1 MWHRLL
7 NLEIDGTRIYG
18 LDILRAFAIL
28 FVVYG
33 HGISIIQSFIPIR
46 FLQVFYFDGVSIF
59 FVLSGFLIGRI
70 LLRIIDKYGTSFPSL
85 LNFWIRRWF
94 RTLPN
99 YFLILILL
107 LLANSIIQDVEV
119 SEVWKYFL
127 FVQNFSEPH
136 PLFFP
141 EAWSLSIEEWFYIFI
156 PASLFLFINILKRK
170 QIIALT
176 IIIGTIVA
184 IISVRYYRF
193 MVLDIETSHIW
204 DTEFRK
210 QVITRL
216 DSIMFGVL
224 GAYFSHYYYEKWIKH
239 RKHLLI
245 FGIIVLLLYKVMPN
259 LYLSG
264 IYPLYHYV
272 FSFALVAIGTL
283 LLLPF
288 LSTYENGSGFMYRAL
303 TTISLISY
311 SMYLI
316 NLSIVKF
323 IALPIIR
330 YLSPI
335 KLDSNILGN
344 IFQYVLFWSITIIG
358 SIFIYKYFEKPI
370 TELREKFRIQDK

>member
-7 NLEIDGTRIYG
+7 KLEIDTNRIYG

-33 HGISIIQSFIPIR
+33 HGISIVQSFIPIG
-46 FLQVFYFDGVSIF
+46 FLQIFYFDGVSIF

-70 LLRIIDKYGTSFPSL
+70 LLRTIDKYGTSFTSL

-107 LLANSIIQDVEV
+107 LLANTITQDVQI
-119 SEVWKYFL
+119 SNIWKYFL
-127 FVQNFSEPH
+127 FTQNFSEPH

-141 EAWSLSIEEWFYIFI
+141 EAWSLSIEEWFYILI
-156 PASLFLFINILKRK
+156 PACLFLFTSLFKRK
-170 QIIALT
+170 EIITLT
-176 IIIGTIVA
+176 IIVGIIMAVIA
-184 IISVRYYRF
+184 IRYYRF
-193 MVLDIETSHIW
+193 MVVDLDTSHLW
-204 DTEFRK
+204 DAEFRK

-224 GAYFSHYYYEKWIKH
+224 GAYFSHYYNEKWLNY
-239 RKHLLI
+239 RKALLL
-245 FGIIVLLLYKVMPN
+245 FGIVLLLLYKVIPTFH
-259 LYLSG
+259 SVS
-264 IYPLYHYV
+264 IFPFYHYV
-272 FSFALVAIGTL
+272 ISFALVAIGTL

-288 LSTYENGSGFMYRAL
+288 LSTYENGSGIIYKTL

-316 NLSIVKF
+316 NLSMVKF

-330 YLSPI
+330 HVCPF
-335 KLDSNILGN
+335 KLDNNIPGYV
-344 IFQYVLFWSITIIG
+344 FQYALFWSITIIG
-358 SIFIYKYFEKPI
+358 SIIIYKYFEKPM
-370 TELREKFRIQDK
+370 TELREKFQLKDN